1 MDRSAVS
8 IIYAITLMLSVIVS
22 IVLAVYI
29 WRRRPAR
36 GTAWITFL
44 MIFMAIWSVAYLLE
58 ILCPYIPGKI
68 FFSKVTIVSKM
79 AMPVIMLAFSLKY
92 SRMDRLLTPLNI
104 AIVSII
110 PFITIIAVWINE
122 FRGLVWPVIDV
133 NYAYPIDILTE
144 SHGILFWVCGVYC
157 YILMAIGAL
166 AIIRASIRL
175 NEINSKLAVI
185 ITGVSLPLIVKA
197 VNVFWPQLFNNLDI
211 TPLVFTL
218 CWCMICW
225 YGFRYRLLDLVP
237 IARDAFIEQMSDGV
251 IVVDMDG
258 SLLYYNQTARS
269 ITHNTKSNAVG
280 LPITSI
286 LPCCTNLAAITDT
299 TSVISLGQNSHGPN
313 YYEVHTIILKDPD
326 DKPGGYLINLR
337 NVTERV
343 RHEDQLK
350 QYREHLEEEVKK
362 RTAEL
367 CQTNIKLQDEI
378 TENKKAEAQ
387 LRIKNELIDRILEC
401 TPNSV
406 AVIGAKMHI
415 LLANPVFCRT
425 FNLKKDDVMGKPV
438 IDVFPL
444 DDWTEK
450 ISKVL
455 KGSEAQLKFE
465 FKQTVEGKERIIIAN
480 LINMQ
485 TNEVLLIMVD
495 ITDERNRQERL
506 YFTDRLASIGQIAA
520 GIAHE
525 LNNPLTC
532 VISLS
537 QLLLED
543 GIPDDIREEIG
554 TICSEAQRAGSI
566 VRGLLAF
573 SRHQASIRQSV
584 QVNDILWEVLK
595 LRSYEH
601 RAKNIRVITEFAPG
615 LPEIQADRIQMQQ
628 VFMNIIVNAE
638 DAIAEVH
645 DNGTLSIITKHIDNS
660 IRISFTDNGCG
671 ISEDNMNRLFE
682 PFFTTKSMGKGTG
695 LGLSI
700 CYGIVT
706 KHHGKIYPLSKPGKG
721 STFIIELPIESTNG
735 DDMEDL
741 RELYKFKQKPLV
753 KIDKNMASINKE

>member
-1 MDRSAVS
+1 MD
-8 IIYAITLMLSVIVS
+8 
-22 IVLAVYI
+22 
-29 WRRRPAR
+29 
-36 GTAWITFL
+36 
-44 MIFMAIWSVAYLLE
+44 
-58 ILCPYIPGKI
+58 K
-68 FFSKVTIVSKM
+68 
-79 AMPVIMLAFSLKY
+79 
-92 SRMDRLLTPLNI
+92 LLTPLNI
-104 AIVSII
+104 TAVSII
-110 PFITIIAVWINE
+110 PFVATVAVWTND
-122 FRGLVWPVIDV
+122 FHGLIWPNITA
-133 NYAYPIDILTE
+133 NYSYPIDVLTE
-144 SHGILFWVCGVYC
+144 THGILFWVSGVYC
-157 YILMAIGAL
+157 YILMFLGAL
-166 AIIRASIRL
+166 VIIRESMRF
-175 NEINSKLAVI
+175 NEINNKLAVI
-185 ITGVSLPLIVKA
+185 IIGVSLPLIVKA
-197 VNVFWPQLFNNLDI
+197 VNIFWPGLFYNLDI

-218 CWCMICW
+218 CWCMVCW

-258 SLLYYNQTARS
+258 SLLYHNQTARE
-269 ITHNTKSNAVG
+269 ITLNSSASAIGQPVT
-280 LPITSI
+280 TI
-286 LPCCTNLAAITDT
+286 LPCCHNLAAMTNT
-299 TSVISLGQNSHGPN
+299 TSVISLGKNKHGPH
-313 YYEVHTIILKDPD
+313 YYEIHTTILRDQD
-326 DKPGGYLINLR
+326 NKPGGYLINLR
-337 NVTERV
+337 NVTERI
-343 RHEDQLK
+343 RHEGQLK
-350 QYREHLEEEVKK
+350 QYREQLEEEVKA

-367 CQTNIKLQDEI
+367 YKTNLKLQSEI
-378 TENKKAEAQ
+378 TEHKKAALQ

-406 AVIGAKMHI
+406 AVIGARMQI

-425 FNLKKDDVMGKPV
+425 FNLKKDDVVGKQV
-438 IDVFPL
+438 VDIFPL

-455 KGSEAQLKFE
+455 KGSESQLKFE

-485 TNEVLLIMVD
+485 ENEVLLIMID
-495 ITDERNRQERL
+495 ITDERNRQERM

-543 GIPDDIREEIG
+543 GIPEDIREELN

-584 QVNDILWEVLK
+584 QLNDILWEVLK

-601 RAKNIRVITEFAPG
+601 RVKNIRVITEFAPG
-615 LPEIQADRIQMQQ
+615 LPEIQADKIQLQQ

-638 DAIAEVH
+638 DAVMETH
-645 DNGTLSIITKHIDNS
+645 NNGTLSIITKHINN
-660 IRISFTDNGCG
+660 IIKISFTDNGCG
-671 ISEDNMNRLFE
+671 IADDNMNRLFE

-700 CYGIVT
+700 CYGIIT
-706 KHHGKIYPLSKPGKG
+706 KHNGKIYPLSKQGKG
-721 STFIIELPIESTNG
+721 TTFIIELPLETANGHDIE
-735 DDMEDL
+735 DMS
-741 RELYKFKQKPLV
+741 ELYKLKERPLV
-753 KIDKNMASINKE
+753 S